1 MAKEE
6 HRENI
11 EERLRQKSI
20 HGVLN
25 IIDSFLSNPEVKC
38 FIRRVMLLE
47 GLRMGVVLAFLF
59 SGIVSLLN
67 VVRSALGNQIVDLA
81 SGVTLILI
89 ALLLILRD
97 LNAGAAGNRGRR
109 PRRTDSPH

>member
-1 MAKEE
+1 MAQKEHQE
-6 HRENI
+6 DI

-20 HGVLN
+20 QGILN
-25 IIDSFLSNPEVKC
+25 IANSFLSNPEVKR

-67 VVRSALGNQIVDLA
+67 VVRSALGNPIVDLV

-97 LNAGAAGNRGRR
+97 LNAGATCNRGRR